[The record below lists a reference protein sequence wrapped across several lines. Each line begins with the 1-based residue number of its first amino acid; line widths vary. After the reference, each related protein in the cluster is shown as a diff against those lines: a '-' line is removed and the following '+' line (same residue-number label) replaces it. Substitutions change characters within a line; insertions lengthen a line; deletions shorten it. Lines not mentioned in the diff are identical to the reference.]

1 MNTKIL
7 GKKEYL
13 FIIMGLS
20 LISILA
26 IVKFIIALAKI
37 SNFVSLANSANT
49 FEGISLSEFNTYRA
63 ILIVMLCFSFISLII
78 SFIFLAIRNKNA
90 NNALLIINMTI
101 LVLISLFYFVIKYSC
116 GELFSINTT
125 DSMYILNAYIID
137 QGLYLMLSTVI
148 SVVVSLTAF
157 KLSVMIYENKKS
169 NVIKDSNFIKTDTE
183 IELENEIE
191 KLKSQIRIKK
201 LEEEYVRLKNEVDN

>member
-7 GKKEYL
+7 GKKECF
-13 FIIMGLS
+13 FIIIGLS

-49 FEGISLSEFNTYRA
+49 FEGLSLSEFNTYRA
-63 ILIVMLCFSFISLII
+63 ILIVMLCFSFISFII

-116 GELFSINTT
+116 GELFSINATN
-125 DSMYILNAYIID
+125 SMYILNAYIID

-157 KLSVMIYENKKS
+157 KLSILIYENKKS
-169 NVIKDSNFIKTDTE
+169 DNNIVKTETE
-183 IELENEIE
+183 LELENEIE

-201 LEEEYVRLKNEVDN
+201 LEEEYVKLKNEVDN

>member
-101 LVLISLFYFVIKYSC
+101 LVLISLFYFVIRYSC
-116 GELFSINTT
+116 GELFSMNSS
-125 DSMYILNAYIID
+125 SMYLLNDYIVD

-169 NVIKDSNFIKTDTE
+169 NVIKDSNFIKTETE
-183 IELENEIE
+183 IELENGIE